1 MFEFLRDKI
10 YTIDGNKI
18 RLLSILTSIAIIIGS
33 YLAAYIFSHLIKRE
47 FRKNKTLNKS
57 FIKTVTRFIK
67 YIILIIGFF
76 IAFQVLGV
84 NLSSLAFLAGVI
96 GLGIGFGMQNI
107 ISNFIS
113 GIIILFEKPIKEGEY
128 VDVSGYDGI
137 VSDIR
142 ARSTTITTRDNIS
155 IIVPNSNFIT
165 SNVINW
171 SHRDPKIRLH
181 IPLGIEMTAS
191 KLELAKKILLEIA
204 EENPEV
210 LKKPEPSVWFVNF
223 GASSFNLELIVW
235 ISSPIRRHFII
246 SDINFEIAK
255 KFAEYDIDLTYPWTN
270 IAFRN
275 ELKVQNDNSFNSN
288 GNNFADNKTNGG
300 GDDNI

>member
-1 MFEFLRDKI
+1 MFEFLRDKV

-18 RLLSILTSIAIIIGS
+18 RLLSILTSIAVIIAS
-33 YLAAYIFSHLIKRE
+33 YLIAYIISHLIKRE
-47 FRKNKTLNKS
+47 FRKNKTLNKG

-128 VDVSGYDGI
+128 VEVAGYDGI

-181 IPLGIEMTAS
+181 IPLGIEETAS
-191 KLELAKKILLEIA
+191 KLDIARKVLLEIA

-210 LKKPEPSVWFVNF
+210 LKKPEPSVWFVNI

-255 KFAEYDIDLTYPWTN
+255 KFAQYDIDLTYPWTN
-270 IAFRN
+270 LAFKN
-275 ELKVQNDNSFNSN
+275 ELKIRTDNDNALRRDAES
-288 GNNFADNKTNGG
+288 G
-300 GDDNI
+300 GDI

>member
-1 MFEFLRDKI
+1 MISFLF
-10 YTIDGNKI
+10 
-18 RLLSILTSIAIIIGS
+18 
-33 YLAAYIFSHLIKRE
+33 AYIIKKE
-47 FRKNKTLNKS
+47 FRRNRNINKS
-57 FIKTVTRFIK
+57 FVKTVIRFTK

-76 IAFQVLGV
+76 IAFQVLGI

-128 VDVSGYDGI
+128 VEVAGYDGI

-171 SHRDPKIRLH
+171 SHKDPKIRLH
-181 IPLGIEMTAS
+181 IPLGIEETAS
-191 KLELAKKILLEIA
+191 KLDLAKKVLLEIA
-204 EENPEV
+204 DENPEV
-210 LKKPEPSVWFVNF
+210 LKEPKSAVWFVGF
-223 GASSFNLELIVW
+223 GSSSFDLELIVW
-235 ISSPIRRHFII
+235 IQSPIRRHYVI

-270 IAFRN
+270 LVFKNGLQIRN
-275 ELKVQNDNSFNSN
+275 GSSGMIN
-288 GNNFADNKTNGG
+288 
-300 GDDNI
+300 DDNGTDYSNYNSSIIRPIKNLKNEKNNKDEAD

>member
-1 MFEFLRDKI
+1 MFEFLRDKV

-18 RLLSILTSIAIIIGS
+18 RLLSILTSIAIIIAS
-33 YLAAYIFSHLIKRE
+33 YLIAYIISHLIKRE
-47 FRKNKTLNKS
+47 FRKNKTLNKG

-128 VDVSGYDGI
+128 VEVAGYDGI

-181 IPLGIEMTAS
+181 IPLGIEETAS
-191 KLELAKKILLEIA
+191 KLDIAKKVLLEIA

-210 LKKPEPSVWFVNF
+210 LKKPEPSVWFVNI

-255 KFAEYDIDLTYPWTN
+255 KFAKYDIDLTYPWTN
-270 IAFRN
+270 LVFKN
-275 ELKVQNDNSFNSN
+275 DLHVQNNPTINSN
-288 GNNFADNKTNGG
+288 NSRNN
-300 GDDNI
+300 DNITNEKQK

>member
-1 MFEFLRDKI
+1 MFEFLRDKV

-18 RLLSILTSIAIIIGS
+18 RLLSILTSIAIIIVS
-33 YLAAYIFSHLIKRE
+33 YLIAYIFSHLIRRE
-47 FRKNKTLNKS
+47 FKKNKTFDKT

-84 NLSSLAFLAGVI
+84 NLSSLTFLAGVI

-128 VDVSGYDGI
+128 VEVTGYDGI

-181 IPLGIEMTAS
+181 IPLGIEETAS
-191 KLELAKKILLEIA
+191 KLDIAKKVLLEIA

-210 LKKPEPSVWFVNF
+210 LKKPEPSVWFVNI

-255 KFAEYDIDLTYPWTN
+255 KFAQYDIDLTYPWTN
-270 IAFRN
+270 LAFKN
-275 ELKVQNDNSFNSN
+275 ELKIRTDNDNAFIRDTE
-288 GNNFADNKTNGG
+288 GGG
-300 GDDNI
+300 GDI

>member
-1 MFEFLRDKI
+1 MFEFLRDKV

-18 RLLSILTSIAIIIGS
+18 RLLSILTSIAIIIAS
-33 YLAAYIFSHLIKRE
+33 YLIAYIFSHLIRRE
-47 FRKNKTLNKS
+47 FRKNKTLNKA

-128 VDVSGYDGI
+128 VEVAGYDGI

-181 IPLGIEMTAS
+181 IPLGIEETAS
-191 KLELAKKILLEIA
+191 KLDIAKKVLLEIA

-210 LKKPEPSVWFVNF
+210 LKKPGASVWFVNI

-255 KFAEYDIDLTYPWTN
+255 KFAQYDIDLTYPWTN
-270 IAFRN
+270 LAFKN
-275 ELKVQNDNSFNSN
+275 ELKIRTDNDNAFIR
-288 GNNFADNKTNGG
+288 DTEGG
-300 GDDNI
+300 GDI

>member
-1 MFEFLRDKI
+1 MFEFLRDKV

-18 RLLSILTSIAIIIGS
+18 RLLSILTSIAIIIAS
-33 YLAAYIFSHLIKRE
+33 YLIAYIFSHLIRRE
-47 FRKNKTLNKS
+47 FKKNKTLNKA

-128 VDVSGYDGI
+128 VEVAGYDGI

-181 IPLGIEMTAS
+181 IPLGIEETAS
-191 KLELAKKILLEIA
+191 KLDIAKKVLLEIA

-210 LKKPEPSVWFVNF
+210 LKKPGASVWFVNI

-255 KFAEYDIDLTYPWTN
+255 KFAQYDIDLTYPWTN
-270 IAFRN
+270 LAFKN
-275 ELKVQNDNSFNSN
+275 ELKIRTDNDNAFIR
-288 GNNFADNKTNGG
+288 DTEGG
-300 GDDNI
+300 GDI

>member
-1 MFEFLRDKI
+1 MFQFLTDKI
-10 YTIDGNKI
+10 YTIGGNKI
-18 RLLSILTSIAIIIGS
+18 RLSSIVTSILIILGA
-33 YLAAYIFSHLIKRE
+33 YLFAYLFAFIIKRE
-47 FRKNKTLNKS
+47 FKKNKTLNKA

-76 IAFQVLGV
+76 IAFQVLGI

-137 VSDIR
+137 VTDIR

-181 IPLGIEMTAS
+181 IPLGIEETAS
-191 KLELAKKILLEIA
+191 KLDLAKKVLLEIA

-210 LKKPEPSVWFVNF
+210 LKKPEPSVWFVNI
-223 GASSFNLELIVW
+223 GASSFNLELIAW

-275 ELKVQNDNSFNSN
+275 ELKVQNTGGYNVKNN
-288 GNNFADNKTNGG
+288 GAPASEIK
-300 GDDNI
+300 

>member
-1 MFEFLRDKI
+1 MFEFLKNKTYNIGGDKI
-10 YTIDGNKI
+10 SLYSII
-18 RLLSILTSIAIIIGS
+18 LSISIIIIA
-33 YLAAYIFSHLIKRE
+33 YLAAYLFSFIIKKE
-47 FRKNKTLNKS
+47 FKKNATLNKL

-67 YIILIIGFF
+67 YLIIIIGFF
-76 IAFQVLGV
+76 ISFQVLGV
-84 NLSSLAFLAGVI
+84 NLSSLAFLAGVV

-128 VDVSGYDGI
+128 VEVAGYDGI
-137 VSDIR
+137 ISDIR

-171 SHRDPKIRLH
+171 SHKDPKIRLH
-181 IPLGIEMTAS
+181 IPLGIEETAS
-191 KLELAKKILLEIA
+191 KLDLARKVLLEIA
-204 EENPEV
+204 DNNPEV
-210 LKKPEPSVWFVNF
+210 LKNPKPTVWFIGF
-223 GASSFNLELIVW
+223 GSSSFNLELILW
-235 ISSPIRRHFII
+235 IASPIRRHFVI

-270 IAFRN
+270 LMFKNDLRI
-275 ELKVQNDNSFNSN
+275 QN
-288 GNNFADNKTNGG
+288 ADATSGIPKQDHN
-300 GDDNI
+300 D

>member
-1 MFEFLRDKI
+1 MFEFLRDKV

-18 RLLSILTSIAIIIGS
+18 RLLSILTSIAIIIAS
-33 YLAAYIFSHLIKRE
+33 YLIAYIFSHLIRRE
-47 FRKNKTLNKS
+47 FRKNKTLNKA

-128 VDVSGYDGI
+128 VEVAGYDGI

-181 IPLGIEMTAS
+181 IPLGIEETAS
-191 KLELAKKILLEIA
+191 KLDIAKKVLLEIA

-210 LKKPEPSVWFVNF
+210 LKKPEPSVWFVNI

-255 KFAEYDIDLTYPWTN
+255 KFAQYDIDLTYPWTN
-270 IAFRN
+270 LAFKN
-275 ELKVQNDNSFNSN
+275 ELKIRTDNDNAFIRDTE
-288 GNNFADNKTNGG
+288 GGG
-300 GDDNI
+300 GDI

>member
-1 MFEFLRDKI
+1 MFEFLRDKV

-18 RLLSILTSIAIIIGS
+18 RLLSILTSIAIIIAS
-33 YLAAYIFSHLIKRE
+33 YLIAYIFSHLIRRE
-47 FRKNKTLNKS
+47 FRKNKTLNKA

-128 VDVSGYDGI
+128 VEVAGYDGI

-181 IPLGIEMTAS
+181 IPLGIEETAS
-191 KLELAKKILLEIA
+191 KLDIAKKVLLEIA

-210 LKKPEPSVWFVNF
+210 LKKPGASVWFVNI

-255 KFAEYDIDLTYPWTN
+255 KFAQYDIDLTYPWTN
-270 IAFRN
+270 LAFKN
-275 ELKVQNDNSFNSN
+275 ELKIRTDNDNAFIRDTE
-288 GNNFADNKTNGG
+288 GGG
-300 GDDNI
+300 GDI

>member
-1 MFEFLRDKI
+1 MFEFLRDKV

-18 RLLSILTSIAIIIGS
+18 RLLSILTSIAIIIVS
-33 YLAAYIFSHLIKRE
+33 YLIAYIFSHIIRRE
-47 FRKNKTLNKS
+47 FRKNKTLNKG

-128 VDVSGYDGI
+128 VEVAGYDGI

-171 SHRDPKIRLH
+171 SHRDPKVRLH
-181 IPLGIEMTAS
+181 IPLGIEETAS
-191 KLELAKKILLEIA
+191 KLDIAKKVLLEIA

-223 GASSFNLELIVW
+223 GTSSFNLELIVW

-255 KFAEYDIDLTYPWTN
+255 KFAQYDIDLTYPWTN
-270 IAFRN
+270 LAFKN
-275 ELKVQNDNSFNSN
+275 ELKIRTDNDNAFIR
-288 GNNFADNKTNGG
+288 DTEGG
-300 GDDNI
+300 GDI

>member
-18 RLLSILTSIAIIIGS
+18 RLLSILASIAIIIGS
-33 YLAAYIFSHLIKRE
+33 YLAAYIFSNLIKRE
-47 FRKNKTLNKS
+47 FSKNKTLNKS

>member
-1 MFEFLRDKI
+1 MFEFLKNKTYNIGSDKI
-10 YTIDGNKI
+10 SLYSIV
-18 RLLSILTSIAIIIGS
+18 LSISIIIIA
-33 YLAAYIFSHLIKRE
+33 YLAAYLFSFIIKKE
-47 FRKNKTLNKS
+47 FKKNATLNRL

-67 YIILIIGFF
+67 YLIIIIGFF
-76 IAFQVLGV
+76 ISFQVLGV

-128 VDVSGYDGI
+128 VEVSGYDGI

-181 IPLGIEMTAS
+181 IPLGIEETAS
-191 KLELAKKILLEIA
+191 KLEPARKVLLEIA
-204 EENPEV
+204 ENNPEV
-210 LKKPEPSVWFVNF
+210 LKKPKPTVWFIGF
-223 GASSFNLELIVW
+223 GSSSFNLELILW
-235 ISSPIRRHFII
+235 IATPIRRHFVI

-270 IAFRN
+270 LVFKNDLRIQNTDATGGILRQDGGI
-275 ELKVQNDNSFNSN
+275 LKQDSS
-288 GNNFADNKTNGG
+288 D
-300 GDDNI
+300 

>member
-33 YLAAYIFSHLIKRE
+33 YLIAYIFSHLIRRE
-47 FRKNKTLNKS
+47 FRKNKTVNKS

-76 IAFQVLGV
+76 IAFQVLGI

-128 VDVSGYDGI
+128 VDVAGYDGI

-181 IPLGIEMTAS
+181 IPLGIEETAS
-191 KLELAKKILLEIA
+191 KLDLAKKVLLEIA

-210 LKKPEPSVWFVNF
+210 LKKPEPSVWFVNI
-223 GASSFNLELIVW
+223 GASSFNLELIAW

-275 ELKVQNDNSFNSN
+275 ELKVQNTGGYNVKNN
-288 GNNFADNKTNGG
+288 GAPASEIK
-300 GDDNI
+300 

>member
-1 MFEFLRDKI
+1 MFKFLRDKV

-18 RLLSILTSIAIIIGS
+18 RLTSIITSITIILFS
-33 YLAAYIFSHLIKRE
+33 YLIAYLFSHLIRRE
-47 FRKNKTLNKS
+47 FKKNKTLNKA

-67 YIILIIGFF
+67 YIILIVGFF

-84 NLSSLAFLAGVI
+84 NLSSLAFLAGVV

-128 VDVSGYDGI
+128 VEVAGHDGI

-181 IPLGIEMTAS
+181 IPLGIEETAS
-191 KLELAKKILLEIA
+191 KLDLAKKVLLEIA
-204 EENPEV
+204 AENSEV
-210 LKKPEPSVWFVNF
+210 LKKPEPSVWFIGF
-223 GASSFNLELIVW
+223 GASSFDLELIVW
-235 ISSPIRRHFII
+235 IQSPIRRHFVV
-246 SDINFEIAK
+246 SDVNFEIAK
-255 KFAEYDIDLTYPWTN
+255 KFAEYGIDLTYPWTN
-270 IAFRN
+270 LVFKNGLQIQSSDKIKTDEN
-275 ELKVQNDNSFNSN
+275 LTGIGIND
-288 GNNFADNKTNGG
+288 
-300 GDDNI
+300 GDI

>member
-33 YLAAYIFSHLIKRE
+33 YIVAYIFSHLIRRE
-47 FRKNKTLNKS
+47 FRKNKTVNKS

-128 VDVSGYDGI
+128 VDVAGYDGI

-181 IPLGIEMTAS
+181 IPLGIEETAS
-191 KLELAKKILLEIA
+191 KLDLAKKVLLEIA

-210 LKKPEPSVWFVNF
+210 LKKPEPSVWFVNI
-223 GASSFNLELIVW
+223 GVSSFNLELIVW

-275 ELKVQNDNSFNSN
+275 ELKVRKDNVFNDND
-288 GNNFADNKTNGG
+288 NNFAGNKTNGG
-300 GDDNI
+300 GEDNL

>member
-33 YLAAYIFSHLIKRE
+33 YIVAYIFSHLIRRE
-47 FRKNKTLNKS
+47 FRKNKTVNKS

-128 VDVSGYDGI
+128 VDVAGYDGI

-181 IPLGIEMTAS
+181 IPLGIEETAS
-191 KLELAKKILLEIA
+191 KLDLAKKVLLEIA

-210 LKKPEPSVWFVNF
+210 LKKPEPSVWFVNI

-275 ELKVQNDNSFNSN
+275 ELKVRKDNVFNDND
-288 GNNFADNKTNGG
+288 NNFAGNKTNGG
-300 GDDNI
+300 GEDNL

>member
-1 MFEFLRDKI
+1 MFEFLRDKV

-18 RLLSILTSIAIIIGS
+18 RLLSILTSIAIIIAS
-33 YLAAYIFSHLIKRE
+33 YFIAYIFSHLIRRE
-47 FRKNKTLNKS
+47 FRKNKTLNKA

-128 VDVSGYDGI
+128 VEVAGYDGI

-171 SHRDPKIRLH
+171 SHRDPKVRLH
-181 IPLGIEMTAS
+181 IPLGIEETAS
-191 KLELAKKILLEIA
+191 KLDIAKKVLLEIA

-223 GASSFNLELIVW
+223 GTSSFNLELIVW

-255 KFAEYDIDLTYPWTN
+255 KFAQYDIDLTYPWTN
-270 IAFRN
+270 LAFKN
-275 ELKVQNDNSFNSN
+275 ELKIRTDNDNAFIR
-288 GNNFADNKTNGG
+288 DTEGG
-300 GDDNI
+300 GDI